1 MATLVKIGGSLI
13 PAHVEPLCSSLR
25 EVAGDHHILVIAGGG
40 QLVDVL
46 RAYRKT
52 LALSDETAY
61 SMAILAMDQH
71 ACLVAEVGGFTV
83 SHSLRELM
91 KRRTVPQVFAP
102 SDVLLNLPINDDIHI
117 DRMTS
122 DTIAAFVAGW
132 LGADLII
139 ATDTDGIY
147 SADPAVVPDAIF
159 LERVRASDLTH
170 PTSVDAE
177 AVRMMRRW
185 NVRTWVM
192 NGTVPDRLV
201 RYMRG
206 QPVRGTEIVPD

>member
-13 PAHVEPLCSSLR
+13 PGHVEKLCSSLR
-25 EVAGDHHILVIAGGG
+25 EVAGAHPILLIAGGG
-40 QLVDVL
+40 ELVDVV
-46 RAYRKT
+46 RSYRKK

-61 SMAILAMDQH
+61 SMAVLAMDQH
-71 ACLVAEVGGFTV
+71 AYLLAEIGGFAI
-83 SHSLRELM
+83 SRSLRELM

-102 SDVLLNLPINDDIHI
+102 SDVLLNLPVNDVIDI

-147 SADPAVVPDAIF
+147 SADPDVVPDAMF
-159 LERVRASDLTH
+159 LERVRACELTH
-170 PTSVDAE
+170 ATSVDAE
-177 AVRMMRRW
+177 AVRMIRRW
-185 NVRTWVM
+185 NVRTWVV

-201 RYMRG
+201 RCLRG
-206 QPVRGTEIVPD
+206 QPTRGTEIVLD